1 MSQHT
6 VTINVANK
14 SFKIACPVGEESA
27 LLAAAQELNVR
38 FNTINDKTAATSSS
52 EQSMMMA
59 ALNLSY
65 DLLQAKE
72 AAAKEKAALES
83 KIELLQETIEQAL
96 SPSEIKKS

>member
-27 LLAAAQELNVR
+27 LLAAAQELNAR

-72 AAAKEKAALES
+72 SAEKEKAALES
-83 KIELLQETIEQAL
+83 KVALLQETIEQAF
-96 SPSEIKKS
+96 SPAKIKKA